1 MGRHGAGQGFVRVIL
16 SRMPEIRQIALLL
29 RVRCWLGVATTAM
42 IFAPGQSPAAEP
54 TRFVFI
60 ADSGNGD
67 SRPGTERKVAAM
79 IKAWNPDFIVAAG
92 DLAYEK
98 GANNENVFK

>member
-1 MGRHGAGQGFVRVIL
+1 MSDSAGL
-16 SRMPEIRQIALLL
+16 RQIRFA
-29 RVRCWLGVATTAM
+29 
-42 IFAPGQSPAAEP
+42 IFALSVLLPVSGARAEP

-60 ADSGNGD
+60 ADSGNE
-67 SRPGTERKVAAM
+67 SSSPGTERHVAAM

-98 GANNENVFK
+98 GSDTENVFKKDRWPQDAAGLTRKPTAP